1 MKKLSL
7 PVEFLDLISKLDA
20 LSSFEPADLLK
31 ILKSSSISTETLLPW
46 STFDHDPKEGYG
58 RREVFK
64 GKHYEIMVMSWCS
77 GDYTAVHNHGIA
89 EWGAVKVFG
98 RLEHINFKRDD
109 NFISTIY
116 KEKLSENEVL
126 AVNQAL
132 IHQMGNPFDEN
143 CLSLHVYGTSTV
155 SKSVTANSQIFEIGK
170 HEIQEVNGGVFYD
183 LKNNDIAKRT
193 PGLRADKITEIQ
205 HYSQLLNLYHK
216 ANFRGA
222 QYNAAINYFQ
232 NRSAEGRLNTEI
244 DLDTKQILYY
254 VELKKAQKL
263 LRLHKEPTRIIDS
276 ILNEISDLEKY
287 S

>member
-7 PVEFLDLISKLDA
+7 PIEILDLISKLDA
-20 LSSFEPADLLK
+20 LNSFEPAELLK
-31 ILKSSSISTETLLPW
+31 VLKSSKITKTSLLPW
-46 STFDHDPKEGYG
+46 STFDHNPKEGYG
-58 RREVFK
+58 RREVYK
-64 GKHYEIMVMSWCS
+64 GDNFEIMVMSWCP

-98 RLEHINFKRDD
+98 KLEHINFKQED

-116 KEKLSENEVL
+116 KEKLDNHEVI

-155 SKSVTANSQIFEIGK
+155 SENVTANSQIFEIGK

-183 LKNNDIAKRT
+183 LKNNEISKRS

-205 HYSQLLNLYHK
+205 HYTHLLNLYYK
-216 ANFRGA
+216 SNNRGA

-244 DLDTKQILYY
+244 ELDSKQILYFI
-254 VELKKAQKL
+254 ELKKAQNL
-263 LRLHKEPTRIIDS
+263 LRLLKEPTQIVDA